1 MGAIRLN
8 TIYQK
13 RRVSPYT
20 GKIRPAYYEVL
31 QWFKKRLDTFN
42 LCPPSIIFWYP
53 IPPYTA
59 LGISVQGLNF
69 IPVYWR
75 QQIEPNET
83 IFLGFKIMELR
94 PPVPLTVLTMFF
106 SIGLVITGSVYKLI
120 EALNTQGSENNPPNP
135 FKQSPRLAVFF
146 PIYDNHTALGILY
159 IDFKIM
165 QFSIKQSLEPN
176 ENIVSLIRFL
186 DIVPPFPLQVATMF
200 LALGLFL
207 NWIINEKK

>member
-1 MGAIRLN
+1 VGAIRLN
-8 TIYQK
+8 TIHQK
-13 RRVSPYT
+13 CRVFSSYT
-20 GKIRPAYYEVL
+20 CKIRPAYYEVL

-59 LGISVQGLNF
+59 VGISVQSLNL
-69 IPVYWR
+69 IAVYWR

-83 IFLGFKIMELR
+83 IFLGFKIIELR
-94 PPVPLTVLTMFF
+94 PPVPLTVLTVFF
-106 SIGLVITGSVYKLI
+106 S
-120 EALNTQGSENNPPNP
+120 
-135 FKQSPRLAVFF
+135 
-146 PIYDNHTALGILY
+146 IYDNHTALGFLD
-159 IDFKIM
+159 IDFKIV

-200 LALGLFL
+200 LALGLFF
-207 NWIINEKK
+207 NGIINEKK